1 MLSHARTQAQIR
13 GQCLCLCQLA
23 EASQPKWV
31 RMQGRAGGS
40 HLQRQAQRA
49 VPEELRKHAPGAADA
64 EEDRVVVV
72 LLEAIVPAGGDG
84 GGGGSWRG
92 MAAAAPAVR
101 CARRGLSGG
110 VHGGSRRRRGVD
122 CLTPRGER
130 EAVFGRAR
138 ARCVQ

>member
-1 MLSHARTQAQIR
+1 MSHAHTQVQIR
-13 GQCLCLCQLA
+13 GQCVRLCQLA
-23 EASQPKWV
+23 EASRPMWV
-31 RMQGRAGGS
+31 RVQGRAGGS

-84 GGGGSWRG
+84 GGVGSWRG

-110 VHGGSRRRRGVD
+110 EQGGSRRRRGVD
-122 CLTPRGER
+122 CVTPRGER

-138 ARCVQ
+138 ARCAQ